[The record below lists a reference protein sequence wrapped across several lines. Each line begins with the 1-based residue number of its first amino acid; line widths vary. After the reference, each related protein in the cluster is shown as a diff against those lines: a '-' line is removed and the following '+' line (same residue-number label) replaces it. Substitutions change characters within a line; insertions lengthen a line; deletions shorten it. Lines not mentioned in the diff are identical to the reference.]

1 MRKLSVRESRLVAV
15 LILVA
20 AVALVAL
27 VVIGPIVDGFRD
39 RAQKREQLGQ
49 QFLINERR
57 IASLNVLQREAVRQD
72 DAIRGMFLSAP
83 DADEAGE
90 ALREQIEGVAQAAKV
105 NIKATEAMQGA
116 EDDWVRAALE
126 VQVTDAQLIDLL
138 ARINTIKPG
147 VVVDSV
153 AVTAADALTNLES
166 DTLDVRIEASAPF
179 LRTR

>member
-1 MRKLSVRESRLVAV
+1 MRKISTRESRLIAV

-20 AVALVAL
+20 AIALIAL
-27 VVIGPIVDGFRD
+27 VVIGPIVNGFRD
-39 RAQKREQLGQ
+39 RALKRAELGQ
-49 QFLINERR
+49 QFLVNERR
-57 IASLNVLQREAVRQD
+57 IASLDTLQKVAMRQED
-72 DAIRGMFLSAP
+72 ELRTQFLTAP

-90 ALREQIEGVAQAAKV
+90 ALREQIETAAQSTGV

-126 VQVTDAQLIDLL
+126 VQVTDAQLIALL
-138 ARINTIKPG
+138 ARINAIKPG
-147 VVVDSV
+147 VVVDTV

-179 LRTR
+179 LRAR